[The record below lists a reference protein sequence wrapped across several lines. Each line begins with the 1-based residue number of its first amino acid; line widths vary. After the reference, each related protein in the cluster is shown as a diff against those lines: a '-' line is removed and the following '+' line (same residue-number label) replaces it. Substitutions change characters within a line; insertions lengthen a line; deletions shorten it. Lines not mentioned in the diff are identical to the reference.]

1 MENVEH
7 QANIAEEGEVKI
19 HHKNIRSDVIA
30 LEICNL
36 VMNSV
41 INNSPNENH
50 TNIFSLK
57 VYKNGIVALS
67 ELLTRELDTKTTIQ
81 DKELIQGYEAIINLL
96 EQFIRPKSDAEHYYQ
111 QGQRLYR
118 NGDYEAALISFEE
131 ASNIINRSCYY
142 HYKGKTYLKLK
153 RAKEAIKALDEVMK
167 LNPSDSEC
175 YKDKGY
181 ALASLEKHHE
191 AIRYY
196 NRAIELNP
204 DYAEAYYYKGRSLC
218 ELFRYA
224 EAVICFSKASTINP
238 NCKSA
243 IIHKENTIQ
252 YLKNRTLQEQTKDF
266 LKRVGKTKL
275 IGR

>member
-19 HHKNIRSDVIA
+19 HHKNIRRDVIA

-50 TNIFSLK
+50 TNIFNLK

-67 ELLTRELDTKTTIQ
+67 ELLTRELDTKTKIQ

-96 EQFIRPKSDAEHYYQ
+96 EQFIRPKSDAEYYYQ

-131 ASNIINRSCYY
+131 ASNIINRACYH

-153 RAKEAIKALDEVMK
+153 RAEEAIKALDKVIK
-167 LNPSDSEC
+167 LKPRDSES
-175 YKDKGY
+175 YKDRGY
-181 ALASLEKHHE
+181 ALACLAKHHE

-204 DYAEAYYYKGRSLC
+204 DYAEAYYYKGCSLC

-238 NCKSA
+238 NCKSV
-243 IIHKENTIQ
+243 IIHKTNTIQ
-252 YLKNRTLQEQTKDF
+252 YLKNRTLQEQIKDF
-266 LKRVGKTKL
+266 CKRVGKTKL
-275 IGR
+275 IGQ

>member
-30 LEICNL
+30 LELCNL
-36 VMNSV
+36 VINSV
-41 INNSPNENH
+41 INNNANENH

-67 ELLTRELDTKTTIQ
+67 ELLTMELDTKTKIQ
-81 DKELIQGYEAIINLL
+81 DKELIKGYEAIINLL
-96 EQFIRPKSDAEHYYQ
+96 EQFIRPKRDAEHYYL

-131 ASNIINRSCYY
+131 ASNIINRACYH

-153 RAKEAIKALDEVMK
+153 RAKEAIKALDEVIK
-167 LNPSDSEC
+167 LKPSDSEC

-181 ALASLEKHHE
+181 ALACLEKHHE

-204 DYAEAYYYKGRSLC
+204 DYAEAYYYKGRSLY

-238 NCKSA
+238 NCKLA
-243 IIHKENTIQ
+243 MIHKENTIQ

-266 LKRVGKTKL
+266 FKRVGKTKL